1 MSLFD
6 NAKEINENPNCKQYW
21 INHNGIIMTNGEDV
35 VISVYAKNITK
46 TAITSKRDLANKQAT
61 IFDTNTSKIY
71 VCPTNLNATGVTVN
85 HIKTCMENTA
95 SLGKK
100 VRFADQEE
108 GLDYGYFSACDFLK
122 GKGLNILVLEKID
135 DVSSEEEEEF
145 PVIHSISKSVT
156 FKGVTYR
163 SKTEGR
169 FAVLFDKLNIPFKS
183 ENELE
188 CIRVY
193 CGKKYHVDMMIYP
206 DDDKLRSYVEIKPF
220 YPTEEEQDKAADLAV
235 ETGIP
240 VYIVYADD
248 FVPPRGFDDDKFE
261 GVGNN
266 RRIRRDVKYTNG
278 PRAMKFMPTDKGVT
292 YGADYMLMANDKASS
307 RVWEETNES
316 LDGLTVKH
324 NPYMEAALENGRHI
338 FNAQELDAMAFEKV
352 THRHMRVVTKTK
364 KIYRPVKVF
373 KPHFYKKRYDFKRS
387 WRLPGRLDW
396 MSERMLEAYKEARE
410 YDF

>member
-1 MSLFD
+1 M
-6 NAKEINENPNCKQYW
+6 
-21 INHNGIIMTNGEDV
+21 
-35 VISVYAKNITK
+35 
-46 TAITSKRDLANKQAT
+46 
-61 IFDTNTSKIY
+61 
-71 VCPTNLNATGVTVN
+71 
-85 HIKTCMENTA
+85 
-95 SLGKK
+95 
-100 VRFADQEE
+100 
-108 GLDYGYFSACDFLK
+108 
-122 GKGLNILVLEKID
+122 
-135 DVSSEEEEEF
+135 
-145 PVIHSISKSVT
+145 T

-316 LDGLTVKH
+316 LDGLTVSTT
-324 NPYMEAALENGRHI
+324 LI
-338 FNAQELDAMAFEKV
+338 W
-352 THRHMRVVTKTK
+352 
-364 KIYRPVKVF
+364 
-373 KPHFYKKRYDFKRS
+373 KPHWRMGVIYSMHKNWMQWLLKRLHIDTCVWLQKTENLPPSQGVQAAFLQETV
-387 WRLPGRLDW
+387 RLQTFLETPGRLDW